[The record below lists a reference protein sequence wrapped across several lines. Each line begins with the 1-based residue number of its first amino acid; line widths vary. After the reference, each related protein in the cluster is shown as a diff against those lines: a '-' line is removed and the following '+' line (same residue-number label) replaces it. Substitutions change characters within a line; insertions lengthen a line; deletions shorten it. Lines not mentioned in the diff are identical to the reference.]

1 MVKIVIENLGKKEL
15 VVNNDVKSVL
25 SHLQD
30 HFIDWMHACGAKG
43 RCTTCKMEVISGND
57 QLTELTPAEMKYRNT
72 RELGSNERLACQA
85 KLLGNISVKVP
96 DSSKLPH
103 MEYSD

>member
-15 VVNNDVKSVL
+15 EVNNDTKSVL

-43 RCTTCKMEVISGND
+43 RCTTCKMEVISGKD
-57 QLTELTPAEMKYRNT
+57 QLTELTPAEVEYRNA
-72 RELGSNERLACQA
+72 RELGPNERLACQA
-85 KLLGNISVKVP
+85 MLLGNISVKVP
-96 DSSKLPH
+96 ESSKLPH
-103 MEYSD
+103 MEYTD

>member
-1 MVKIVIENLGKKEL
+1 MVKIVIENLGRKEL
-15 VVNNDVKSVL
+15 EVNNDAKSVL

-43 RCTTCKMEVISGND
+43 RCTTCKMEVISGKD
-57 QLTELTPAEMKYRNT
+57 QLTELTSAEVKYRNAK
-72 RELGSNERLACQA
+72 ELGLNERLAGQA
-85 KLLGNISVKVP
+85 KLLGNISIKVP
-96 DSSKLPH
+96 ETSKLPH